1 MKNMKNMKN
10 EIREKNEW
18 MNEFF
23 FSLSFSLSLF
33 LSPQQGGVGCVFSC
47 PCGSGAVPARSRR
60 GPGAVS
66 ARFLPGFPETGGPC
80 SRGGRLLLSNLN
92 QRGQSDARTSKNLR
106 ESLRIFENLWESLR
120 ILKSEERASPE
131 QFQSG
136 FRAASEQLQ
145 GSCCLGATAL
155 GEDAAPMK
163 FWMKRFNLIFHKI
176 RSD

>member
-1 MKNMKNMKN
+1 
-10 EIREKNEW
+10 
-18 MNEFF
+18 MNFF
-23 FSLSFSLSLF
+23 FSLFLSFSLSVSAAGRSGVCF
-33 LSPQQGGVGCVFSC
+33 QLSVRFRR
-47 PCGSGAVPARSRR
+47 GSGAVPARSRR
-60 GPGAVS
+60 GFSAVS
-66 ARFLPGFPETGGPC
+66 PRFPWDRGSVFPWRQVVAKQLESTRSIRCQNLQESPGILE
-80 SRGGRLLLSNLN
+80 
-92 QRGQSDARTSKNLR
+92 NLR
-106 ESLRIFENLWESLR
+106 ESLR

-163 FWMKRFNLIFHKI
+163 FLMKRFNLIFHKI